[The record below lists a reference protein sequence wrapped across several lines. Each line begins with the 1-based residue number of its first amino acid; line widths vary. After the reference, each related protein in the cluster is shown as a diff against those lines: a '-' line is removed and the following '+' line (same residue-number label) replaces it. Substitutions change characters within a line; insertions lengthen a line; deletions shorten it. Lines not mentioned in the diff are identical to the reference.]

1 MCISHIPVF
10 FLFFF
15 TVSRTGKHCQVHLNL
30 GFTITYELSFN
41 CGELLFEAGKILVK
55 RPHKCLVGPEWRLI
69 FRTLSG
75 IVGRAQAWRAWL
87 RAISSHLIYEP
98 LQPRD
103 RLPVHSN
110 VLQYRVQAILQ
121 RKQRKDWWQS
131 WKKAPWMTGKK
142 KAFLD
147 FWLTLVRWVTT
158 TLFLTDTFPSC
169 CWNIKCL
176 LTPENSLNNRSHKN
190 QLY

>member
-1 MCISHIPVF
+1 MDFSCLVLYF
-10 FLFFF
+10 FI
-15 TVSRTGKHCQVHLNL
+15 VSSTGKHSQVLLNL

-41 CGELLFEAGKILVK
+41 CGELLFETGKILVK
-55 RPHKCLVGPEWRLI
+55 RPHKCLVCPERRLI

-75 IVGRAQAWRAWL
+75 TVGRARAWWAWF
-87 RAISSHLIYEP
+87 RAVSSHLIYEP
-98 LQPRD
+98 LQSKD

-110 VLQYRVQAILQ
+110 VLQHRVQAILQ
-121 RKQRKDWWQS
+121 RKQRKNWWQS
-131 WKKAPWMTGKK
+131 RKKAPLMMEKK
-142 KAFLD
+142 KAFSD

-169 CWNIKCL
+169 CWNIKCF
-176 LTPENSLNNRSHKN
+176 LTPENSLNNRIHKN